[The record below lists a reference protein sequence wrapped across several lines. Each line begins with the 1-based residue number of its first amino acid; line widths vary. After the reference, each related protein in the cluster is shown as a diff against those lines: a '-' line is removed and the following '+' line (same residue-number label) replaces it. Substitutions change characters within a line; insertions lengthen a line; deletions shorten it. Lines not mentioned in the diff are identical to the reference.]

1 MKRKKILIII
11 IILLLL
17 LLVLLMSINRKDKTN
32 LVPDET
38 EVSAYKAYNENRE
51 KEGISAKDAKAHLE
65 DNMNEYY
72 TIKGIIEKLNQNI
85 LYLNGTAKDLDLIV
99 TSQNEAK
106 ILQEYREK
114 GLKYISDV
122 LAPNYKENYSV
133 DDSYIKNTLGQYSG
147 MKYQISDLYVVDDSE
162 YINTYFVYG
171 KYGSNDY
178 NFIIILDRYN
188 STFEIYLNNYFVE
201 KQYSKDD
208 TSTMK
213 TLNISSV
220 EKNDSNSFQNKNVER
235 EQVAKLYFEDYI
247 EMMKNDVE
255 KAYSMLDETYR
266 DKRFGSIEK
275 FTDYVRNCKSLE
287 NPYMRMY
294 TITPMDGYTEY
305 VCQDELGFN
314 YIFKVYGAMKY
325 TAMLDAYTV
334 NVAAYKKEYDEAD
347 DNKKV
352 ELSFNRFFECI
363 NNKDYDKAYS
373 YLNSTYREKQ
383 FPTVESFKQ
392 YVTSTWYDINSF
404 GYKSITVDDSGT
416 YTVFGTIKDYEAAGS
431 YEAGAI
437 NKTFYVRPSSNYN
450 QFEISFTK

>member
-201 KQYSKDD
+201 KQ
-208 TSTMK
+208 
-213 TLNISSV
+213 
-220 EKNDSNSFQNKNVER
+220 
-235 EQVAKLYFEDYI
+235 
-247 EMMKNDVE
+247 
-255 KAYSMLDETYR
+255 
-266 DKRFGSIEK
+266 
-275 FTDYVRNCKSLE
+275 RN
-287 NPYMRMY
+287 R
-294 TITPMDGYTEY
+294 
-305 VCQDELGFN
+305 
-314 YIFKVYGAMKY
+314 
-325 TAMLDAYTV
+325 
-334 NVAAYKKEYDEAD
+334 
-347 DNKKV
+347 
-352 ELSFNRFFECI
+352 
-363 NNKDYDKAYS
+363 
-373 YLNSTYREKQ
+373 
-383 FPTVESFKQ
+383 
-392 YVTSTWYDINSF
+392 
-404 GYKSITVDDSGT
+404 
-416 YTVFGTIKDYEAAGS
+416 
-431 YEAGAI
+431 
-437 NKTFYVRPSSNYN
+437 
-450 QFEISFTK
+450 